1 MRLVFNVP
9 GPPQGKARARTV
21 SQGGKVHSYTPA
33 KTASYERSVAQAY
46 KFSFPRQE
54 VLTGPIQLVLRAYY
68 PIPTSW
74 PQSQKAKALC
84 DMLMPVVKPDIDN
97 VIKCIADGLNGVAW
111 EDDKQIVSIRA
122 EKHYSP
128 IPRVEVEIW
137 QE

>member
-9 GPPQGKARARTV
+9 GAPQGKARARTV

-54 VLTGPIQLVLRAYY
+54 ALTGAIQLVLRAYY
-68 PIPTSW
+68 PVPQSW
-74 PQSQKAKALC
+74 PQSKKAKAIAGL
-84 DMLMPVVKPDIDN
+84 LEPTVKPDLDN
-97 VIKCIADGLNGVAW
+97 CIKCIADGLNGVAW